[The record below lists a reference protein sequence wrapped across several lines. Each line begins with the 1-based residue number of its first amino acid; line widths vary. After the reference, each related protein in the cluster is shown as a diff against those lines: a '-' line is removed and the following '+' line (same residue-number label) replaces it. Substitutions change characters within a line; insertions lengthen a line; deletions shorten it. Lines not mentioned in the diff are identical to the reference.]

1 LDWYLSGCNNPD
13 KSDNY
18 TRLLAEHK
26 DEIGELTNTIA
37 DFARVIGGAAYSHAD
52 ILPRE
57 SLCDD
62 EDAWVEP
69 AETLRALRSNNR
81 QLAQLLLFAHRVFD

>member
-1 LDWYLSGCNNPD
+1 MLCVRCW
-13 KSDNY
+13 
-18 TRLLAEHK
+18 LLAEHK

-69 AETLRALRSNNR
+69 DDKLRAFRSINR